1 MLFPNLGQ
9 AIVFPLYPGKIS
21 RQPLHKRFIEK
32 RPEDIEK
39 NNRAIVTER
48 AVPKPTEP
56 TELGMADLGR

>member
-9 AIVFPLYPGKIS
+9 TIVSSLPGKIS

-32 RPEDIEK
+32 GPEDTEK
-39 NNRAIVTER
+39 NNRAIER

-56 TELGMADLGR
+56 TELGMAGLGR